1 MRSAALA
8 VCAAL
13 LTFPSAVLGQAD
25 PDAQVG
31 VKEATMAWQA
41 AWNAGNGAGIAALY
55 AEDAV
60 ILPPG
65 GDAVKGSEAIA
76 AFWQAAI
83 DASPGTTVELKQ
95 TELHNLGDVA
105 VEVGSFVDTAA
116 DGSHADHGKYL
127 VLWKRIDGEW
137 KLVRDIWNSSMPE

>member
-1 MRSAALA
+1 MRSAALLF
-8 VCAAL
+8 CAAL

-31 VKEATMAWQA
+31 IKEATMAWQA

-65 GDAVKGSEAIA
+65 GDAVEGTEAIT
-76 AFWQAAI
+76 AFWQVAI
-83 DASPGTTVELKQ
+83 DATPGSKAELAT

-105 VEVGSFVDTAA
+105 VEVGSYVATAA
-116 DGSHADHGKYL
+116 DGSHMDHGKYL
-127 VLWKRIDGEW
+127 VLWMLKDGKW
-137 KLVRDIWNSSMPE
+137 KMVRDIWNSSMPE

>member
-1 MRSAALA
+1 MRSAVLV

-13 LTFPSAVLGQAD
+13 LAFPSVALGQED

-31 VKEATMAWQA
+31 VKEGSMAWKA

-65 GDAVKGSEAIA
+65 GNAVQGMEAIA
-76 AFWQAAI
+76 AYWQASI
-83 DASPGTTVELKQ
+83 DELPGSTVEL
-95 TELHNLGDVA
+95 TTDELHNLGEVA
-105 VEVGSFVDTAA
+105 VEVGSYATTGA
-116 DGSHADHGKYL
+116 GGEHLDHGRYL
-127 VLWKRIDGEW
+127 VVWMLKDGTWKMA
-137 KLVRDIWNSSMPE
+137 RDIWNSGMGQ

>member
-13 LTFPSAVLGQAD
+13 LMFPSAVFGQAD

-55 AEDAV
+55 VEDAV

-65 GDAVKGSEAIA
+65 GDAVQGTEAIA

-83 DASPGTTVELKQ
+83 DASPGTTVALAT

-105 VEVGSFVDTAA
+105 VEVGSFVNTAA

-137 KLVRDIWNSSMPE
+137 KLVRDIWNSSMP

>member
-1 MRSAALA
+1 
-8 VCAAL
+8 
-13 LTFPSAVLGQAD
+13 
-25 PDAQVG
+25 
-31 VKEATMAWQA
+31 MAWQA

-65 GDAVKGSEAIA
+65 SDAVKGTEAIA
-76 AFWQAAI
+76 AFWQAEI
-83 DASPGTTVELKQ
+83 DASPGSKVALAQ

-105 VEVGSFVDTAA
+105 VEVGSFVNTAA

-127 VLWKRIDGEW
+127 VLWMLKDGKW
-137 KLVRDIWNSSMPE
+137 KLVRDIWNSSMP

>member
-1 MRSAALA
+1 MRSAALI
-8 VCAAL
+8 VCVAL
-13 LTFPSAVLGQAD
+13 LTFPSAVLGQED

-41 AWNAGNGAGIAALY
+41 AWNAGDGAAIAALY
-55 AEDAV
+55 SEDAV

-65 GDAVKGSEAIA
+65 GDAVQGTEAIA
-76 AFWQAAI
+76 AFWQAEI
-83 DASPGTTVELKQ
+83 DAAPGSKVELAT
-95 TELHNLGDVA
+95 TELYNLGDVA
-105 VEVGSFVDTAA
+105 VDVGSFVDTAA

-127 VLWKRIDGEW
+127 VLWMLKDGKW